1 MYVLLIL
8 VCPFI
13 LFLFAIVLSVLRF
26 TDSDYLPLVSSNSSY
41 TWRKFKSEI
50 LYNVWNVVTLYKQ
63 GLWLWRLIYTFVYH
77 IWNSRLWLDDLLS
90 TLLTQLYVKVD
101 ILLYHSGADTVICE
115 GWHFTHM
122 HVENICMTA
131 LFHYEK
137 GGWVHEFISTPP
149 LFSQVPVKRQEC
161 EPGYR
166 FCLCFYH
173 FSIIFFNC
181 CGCVL
186 YMFFILYMVYFAIF
200 LYFFFRKIK
209 LCSNSHFSISWIFH
223 NKFNK
228 STLQKHC

>member
-101 ILLYHSGADTVICE
+101 ILLYHSAADTVICKGWHFTVSQRCWQLYVRIDILLYHSPADTVICE
-115 GWHFTHM
+115 GWHFT
-122 HVENICMTA
+122 V
-131 LFHYEK
+131 
-137 GGWVHEFISTPP
+137 
-149 LFSQVPVKRQEC
+149 SQV
-161 EPGYR
+161 
-166 FCLCFYH
+166 H
-173 FSIIFFNC
+173 
-181 CGCVL
+181 
-186 YMFFILYMVYFAIF
+186 
-200 LYFFFRKIK
+200 
-209 LCSNSHFSISWIFH
+209 
-223 NKFNK
+223 KF
-228 STLQKHC
+228 